1 MKDHAQAI
9 VVQLH
14 VGPVVGP
21 SSAAED
27 SKAGADGLRKS
38 KEKQSLI
45 DQMRPKIEPQSRART
60 WIFSPAPANSWPKT
74 IDVRLVMRNF
84 TKNTCL
90 QDCARGKNLAFP
102 APIMEDGK
110 NPPLLPSDL
119 REAPRFCEGHGERF
133 IDDNILPCAQCG
145 GCERKMALIRASDH
159 DQIDIRMCRHF
170 L

>member
-27 SKAGADGLRKS
+27 SKAGADRLRKS
-38 KEKQSLI
+38 KQKQSLI

-60 WIFSPAPANSWPKT
+60 RIFTPAPAHSRPKT
-74 IDVRLVMRNF
+74 VDVRLVMRNF
-84 TKNTCL
+84 AENACF
-90 QDCARGKNLAFP
+90 QDCPCGKNLAFP

-110 NPPLLPSDL
+110 NPLVLPSDL
-119 REAPRFCEGHGERF
+119 RETPRFRQGHGER
-133 IDDNILPCAQCG
+133 
-145 GCERKMALIRASDH
+145 
-159 DQIDIRMCRHF
+159 
-170 L
+170 